1 LASFSD
7 FSSVIKLINVRAVRR
22 SETLQGGN
30 MFEFDENIDQSARIK
45 VIGVGG
51 GGGNA
56 INTMIKTGIDG
67 VEFIVANTDA
77 QALRANTA
85 SLKIQLGAKLT
96 KGLGAGAN
104 PEVGK
109 EAALEDRD
117 RIASILNGAD
127 MVFVAVG
134 LGGGTGTGAAP
145 VIAQAAREVGALTVG
160 VVTKPFSREGKLRM
174 QKAEDGVIALKE
186 VVDCLLVIPN
196 DRLIGLAGK
205 SMSVVDAFRPADDV
219 LRQAVQGIS
228 DLITTQGMIN
238 VDFADVK
245 AVMSDRGMAM
255 MGIGMAEGEKRATEA
270 AMQAISSPLLEE
282 IDISGAK
289 GVLVNICGS
298 SSMTMDDFDEVS
310 RIIHEK
316 VHEDANIIVGLVIN
330 EEMGQKI
337 KVTAIATGFGS
348 SFSKN
353 KSNEDQLKTR
363 HNINIVPPVVTH
375 TNREIPTFIRLEKQ
389 KSLPAG
395 IRLDLNDTIE
405 EYEIPTFLRKRV
417 D

>member
-1 LASFSD
+1 
-7 FSSVIKLINVRAVRR
+7 
-22 SETLQGGN
+22 

-56 INTMIKTGIDG
+56 VNTMIKSGIDG

-117 RIASILNGAD
+117 RIASILSGAD

-145 VIAQAAREVGALTVG
+145 VIAQAAREIGALTVG

-174 QKAEDGVIALKE
+174 QKAEDGVSALKD

-255 MGIGMAEGEKRATEA
+255 MGIGIAEGEKRATEA

-330 EEMGQKI
+330 EEMGQRI

-348 SFSKN
+348 SFTKE
-353 KSNEDQLKTR
+353 KSCENQQKAR
-363 HNINIVPPVVTH
+363 HNINIAPPIVTH

-389 KSLPAG
+389 KGLPPG

>member
-1 LASFSD
+1 
-7 FSSVIKLINVRAVRR
+7 
-22 SETLQGGN
+22 

-56 INTMIKTGIDG
+56 VNTMIKTGIDG

-127 MVFVAVG
+127 MVFIAVG

-174 QKAEDGVIALKE
+174 QKAEDGVTALKE

-255 MGIGMAEGEKRATEA
+255 MGIGIAEGEKRATEA

-330 EEMGQKI
+330 EEMGQRI

-348 SFSKN
+348 SFAKDKRCEN
-353 KSNEDQLKTR
+353 QQKSR
-363 HNINIVPPVVTH
+363 ANINIAPPIVTH